1 MVNTQT
7 NFCQALQCDI
17 SEHRYIE
24 ELKKK
29 KQTKGIMQKAI
40 TSEEILLRMREVIY
54 LIQTTEILL
63 PQSFSRLLIHPF
75 EMFMLTEHLSVK

>member
-1 MVNTQT
+1 
-7 NFCQALQCDI
+7 
-17 SEHRYIE
+17 
-24 ELKKK
+24 
-29 KQTKGIMQKAI
+29 MQKAI